1 MKNLILLSFVVLLA
15 SCASHKEC
23 THDKKDCQT
32 KCEKK
37 CEKTADKTCTKT
49 AEKSCCTKK

>member
-1 MKNLILLSFVVLLA
+1 MKKLILLSLVVFLA

-37 CEKTADKTCTKT
+37 CEKTTDKTCTKT
-49 AEKSCCTKK
+49 AQKSCCTKK